1 MQKDITK
8 TPTVDLIKEYTKI
21 DQEIDL
27 LLLRHEKIRLEI
39 VKRFPIVEKEEEFK
53 KKVKKI

>member
-1 MQKDITK
+1 MEEDITK

-21 DQEIDL
+21 DQEINL